1 MSHGR
6 YIKPDVLSLAEFLRL
21 TFGKVCS
28 IICDDVVW
36 KPKTENDLFEKL
48 NRRGCITLADRL
60 RFNPF
65 SELVNCHQ
73 EVRFLSLDRLKG
85 PTKSSPQTANGQV
98 IGIILNS

>member
-6 YIKPDVLSLAEFLRL
+6 YIKPDVLSLAELLHL
-21 TFGKVCS
+21 TFGKVCA
-28 IICDDVVW
+28 IICDDAVW

-65 SELVNCHQ
+65 SELVNRHQ
-73 EVRFLSLDRLKG
+73 QVGLLILGALKG
-85 PTKSSPQTANGQV
+85 SHHIKLPSGKRPSDGNHP
-98 IGIILNS
+98 